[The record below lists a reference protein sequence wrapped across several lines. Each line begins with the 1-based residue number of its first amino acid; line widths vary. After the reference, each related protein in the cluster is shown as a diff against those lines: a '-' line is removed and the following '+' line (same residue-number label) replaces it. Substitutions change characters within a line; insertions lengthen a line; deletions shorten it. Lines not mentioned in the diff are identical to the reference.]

1 MYAAANSIA
10 HKLNIYPI
18 LNNILYFINSNFIKT
33 RKYPIIS
40 IILFIIVVVLNSIQ
54 YHKDDNNYLQKK
66 IIIQPKF
73 NPDDVEDKKTVNTV
87 HKSNILLF
95 FYNLIGINGFIS
107 NTPAHILF
115 YMLTY
120 FCLSLIEMN
129 IGYLSLLFLLFI
141 DNMFNLF
148 WDQFQ
153 DAICINNISFA
164 VGIGRSAFCCGSF
177 ILFMSLG
184 FVLYIIQN
192 NLHNIYLRLLVIFII
207 IFMYFILSLV
217 DRYTQYN
224 DVKDSSER
232 NCKMF
237 TWHGANF
244 IFGVFC
250 AAVLSK

>member
-54 YHKDDNNYLQKK
+54 YHKDDKNYLQNK
-66 IIIQPKF
+66 IIIPSKTK
-73 NPDDVEDKKTVNTV
+73 PDGEYEFPANTV
-87 HKSNILLF
+87 HKSNIILF
-95 FYNLIGINGFIS
+95 FYNLISINGFIS
-107 NTPAHILF
+107 NTPVYILF

-129 IGYLSLLFLLFI
+129 IGYLSFLFLLFI
-141 DNMFNLF
+141 GIMFNFF

-153 DAICINNISFA
+153 DAICMNKISIIK
-164 VGIGRSAFCCGSF
+164 GIESSAYCCSSF

-207 IFMYFILSLV
+207 IFMYFILALV
-217 DRYTQYN
+217 DRYTQYDN
-224 DVKDSSER
+224 VKDSSER
-232 NCKMF
+232 ICKMF
-237 TWHGANF
+237 TWHGATF